1 MPFNSNIKRNTFVN
15 KFPNKSKNEFPTKI
29 INSSKFNSKEKIFT
43 TSKESEKSNN
53 LKKNTQIYVDN
64 YNTLNNPNQNR
75 STINNNANNI
85 LQKAG

>member
-1 MPFNSNIKRNTFVN
+1 MN
-15 KFPNKSKNEFPTKI
+15 KFPNKSKNEFPT
-29 INSSKFNSKEKIFT
+29 SSKFNSKEKIFT

>member
-1 MPFNSNIKRNTFVN
+1 MN